1 VQIDGFR
8 EWTGASGRSARWLD
22 VDTQYRAEI
31 LEAFVSSGLFSEV
44 SPAAAARGLTA
55 KVRIEASEK
64 LIGNAWLSALTLYL
78 VPFGRTHSYDLKMEL
93 TDAGG
98 RLIAQCERSESVTF
112 WWQTFLV
119 FGWPFQRP
127 LSMAPSVRHDLT
139 RACIAEIAAAGASA
153 SLRVMSRVG
162 PWRVPRPPCASQPS
176 VRRADCGF
184 GRLIQNGD
192 TGIGRSLA
200 IPEPGPYPVG
210 G

>member
-78 VPFGRTHSYDLKMEL
+78 VPFGRT
-93 TDAGG
+93 
-98 RLIAQCERSESVTF
+98 Q
-112 WWQTFLV
+112 
-119 FGWPFQRP
+119 
-127 LSMAPSVRHDLT
+127 
-139 RACIAEIAAAGASA
+139 
-153 SLRVMSRVG
+153 
-162 PWRVPRPPCASQPS
+162 
-176 VRRADCGF
+176 
-184 GRLIQNGD
+184 
-192 TGIGRSLA
+192 
-200 IPEPGPYPVG
+200 
-210 G
+210 